1 MYLCRKLQ
9 AMIST
14 ANEIQTLLLSTLP
27 LWITE
32 DAYRRL
38 MVAAFPLNGA
48 TISLPQQKQAEQAMT
63 YAEVREYLE
72 THTWY
77 QYETHKA
84 LQVLAVK
91 VAQKEET
98 QDVQLTDEFDSP
110 SLNDGTIAYHRIFGV
125 VTAESFWYF
134 SSKQLEQDILAAES
148 NPQISAHLL
157 HINSPG
163 GEAWYMD
170 RLSETLRNAKKPIL
184 SIYEEY
190 CASAAYYIGC
200 HGQKLYA
207 TTAHD
212 FVGCIGT
219 MCSFWNFEPYFEK
232 LGIKKITAKATNSTR
247 KNKIFEDLADGK
259 SEEYVKNVL
268 DPMNDQFISEVRAMR
283 PKLAELEDEAAVLQ
297 GESYYTE
304 PAEQVGLIDGKR
316 TLMEAIAEVS
326 QLGEAYAG
334 TQKLYGLG

>member
-1 MYLCRKLQ
+1 MD
-9 AMIST
+9 
-14 ANEIQTLLLSTLP
+14 EIQTLLLSTHP

-38 MVAAFPLNGA
+38 MVAAFPLYRNVA
-48 TISLPQQKQAEQAMT
+48 RIEHKRAEQAMT
-63 YAEVREYLE
+63 RAEVQEYLK
-72 THTWY
+72 THPYY

-84 LQVLAVK
+84 LEVLSSKA
-91 VAQKEET
+91 AQSEET
-98 QDVQLTDEFDSP
+98 RDVQLTDEYDSP
-110 SLNDGTIAYHRIFGV
+110 SLNEGSIAYHRIFGV
-125 VTAESFWYF
+125 VSADSYWYF
-134 SSKQLEQDILAAES
+134 SSRQLEQDIMAAEN

-184 SIYEEY
+184 AIYEEY

-207 TTAHD
+207 TTSHD

-232 LGIKKITAKATNSTR
+232 LGLKKITAKATNSTR
-247 KNKIFEDLADGK
+247 KNKVFEDLKDGK
-259 SEEYVKNVL
+259 TEEYIKNVL
-268 DPMNDQFISEVRAMR
+268 DPMNEQFLAEVKAMR
-283 PKLAELEDEAAVLQ
+283 PKLSELGDDAPVLQ
-297 GESYYTE
+297 GESFYTD
-304 PAEQVGLIDGKR
+304 PAEEVGLIDGKR
-316 TLMEAIAEVS
+316 TLLEAIAEVA
-326 QLGEAYAG
+326 QMGDAYMG
-334 TQKLYGLG
+334 TQNLYGFC

>member
-1 MYLCRKLQ
+1 MCTFVENLIK
-9 AMIST
+9 MD
-14 ANEIQTLLLSTLP
+14 EIQTLLLSTLP

-38 MVAAFPLNGA
+38 MVAAFPLNGTVA
-48 TISLPQQKQAEQAMT
+48 SLEHKNAEQAMT
-63 YAEVREYLE
+63 LAEVKEYLK

-77 QYETHKA
+77 QYETHEALRAISSKA
-84 LQVLAVK
+84 TQRDETKAV
-91 VAQKEET
+91 T
-98 QDVQLTDEFDSP
+98 LTDEFDSP
-110 SLNDGTIAYHRIFGV
+110 SLDDGAIAYHRIFGV
-125 VTAESFWYF
+125 VTAESYWYF
-134 SSKQLEQDILAAES
+134 SSKQLEQDIIAAEN

-184 SIYEEY
+184 AIYEEY

-207 TTAHD
+207 TTSHD

-232 LGIKKITAKATNSTR
+232 LGLKKIVAKATNSSR
-247 KNKIFEDLADGK
+247 KNKVFDDLKDGK
-259 SEEYVKNVL
+259 SDDYIKNVL
-268 DPMNDQFISEVRAMR
+268 DPMNEQFLSEVKAMR
-283 PKLAELEDEAAVLQ
+283 SKLSDLDDDAPVLQ
-297 GESYYTE
+297 GESYYTA
-304 PAEQVGLIDGKR
+304 PAEEVGLIDGKR
-316 TLMEAIAEVS
+316 TLMEAIAEVAK
-326 QLGEAYAG
+326 LGDAYMG
-334 TQKLYGLG
+334 TQNLYGFS

>member
-1 MYLCRKLQ
+1 MD
-9 AMIST
+9 
-14 ANEIQTLLLSTLP
+14 EIQTLLLSTHP

-38 MVAAFPLNGA
+38 MVAAFPLYSNVA
-48 TISLPQQKQAEQAMT
+48 SIEHQRAEQAMT
-63 YAEVREYLE
+63 LADVREYLK
-72 THTWY
+72 THTFY

-84 LQVLAVK
+84 LEILSSKA
-91 VAQKEET
+91 AQCEET
-98 QDVQLTDEFDSP
+98 KDVQLTDKYDSP
-110 SLNDGTIAYHRIFGV
+110 SLNEGSIAYHRIFGV
-125 VTAESFWYF
+125 VSADSYWYF
-134 SSKQLEQDILAAES
+134 SSRQLEQDIIAAEN

-184 SIYEEY
+184 AIYEEY

-207 TTAHD
+207 TTSHD

-232 LGIKKITAKATNSTR
+232 LGLKKITAKATNSTR
-247 KNKIFEDLADGK
+247 KNKVFEDLKDGK
-259 SEEYVKNVL
+259 TEEYIKNVL
-268 DPMNDQFISEVRAMR
+268 DPMNEQFLAEVKAMR
-283 PKLAELEDEAAVLQ
+283 PKLSELGDDAPVLQ
-297 GESYYTE
+297 GESFYTD
-304 PAEQVGLIDGKR
+304 PAEEVGLIDGKR
-316 TLMEAIAEVS
+316 TLLEAIAEVA
-326 QLGEAYAG
+326 QMGDAYMG
-334 TQKLYGLG
+334 TQNLYGFC

>member
-1 MYLCRKLQ
+1 MD
-9 AMIST
+9 
-14 ANEIQTLLLSTLP
+14 EIQTLLLSTHP

-38 MVAAFPLNGA
+38 MVAAFPLYSNVA
-48 TISLPQQKQAEQAMT
+48 SIEHKRAEQAMT
-63 YAEVREYLE
+63 IAEVREYLK
-72 THTWY
+72 TYTFY

-84 LQVLAVK
+84 LEVLSSKA
-91 VAQKEET
+91 AQSEET
-98 QDVQLTDEFDSP
+98 KEVQLTDEYDSP
-110 SLNDGTIAYHRIFGV
+110 SLNEGSIAYHRIFGV
-125 VTAESFWYF
+125 VSADSYWYF
-134 SSKQLEQDILAAES
+134 SSRQLEQDTMAAEN

-184 SIYEEY
+184 AIYEEY

-207 TTAHD
+207 TTSHD

-232 LGIKKITAKATNSTR
+232 LGLKKITAKATNSTR
-247 KNKIFEDLADGK
+247 KNKVFEDLKDGK
-259 SEEYVKNVL
+259 TEEYIKNVL
-268 DPMNDQFISEVRAMR
+268 DLMNEQFLAEVKAMR
-283 PKLAELEDEAAVLQ
+283 PKLSELGDDAPVLQ
-297 GESYYTE
+297 GESFYTE
-304 PAEQVGLIDGKR
+304 PAEEVGLIDGKR
-316 TLMEAIAEVS
+316 TLLEAIAEVA
-326 QLGEAYAG
+326 QMGDAYMG
-334 TQKLYGLG
+334 TQDLYGFC